1 MRSRRGA
8 GVSDAPQ
15 TPPAAPAGTAG
26 ALLRRAREKQG
37 LHIAALAAQIKVSP
51 RKLEALEADRYDELP
66 DATFTRA
73 LAQTVCRTLKVDPA
87 PVLALMPQPGGHRL
101 EQVSEG
107 INAPFR
113 DDGRVAT
120 GSEWVGLLRPA
131 VVLPLLVLAGAVA
144 LWLLPAGT
152 LTSVPSAEQAA
163 SAVAAL
169 VPSPPAASA
178 PAVVSTPVL
187 PNVPAAA
194 SAVPSVP
201 APSSASAPA
210 AAVVA
215 EAPPLAVAPAA
226 TLQVRA
232 SAASWV
238 EVVDAGGQS
247 LISRIVAAG
256 ETVDL
261 DGALPLKLR
270 IGNAGGTQVSFRG
283 QPVDLAVHTRENV
296 ARFELK

>member
-1 MRSRRGA
+1 
-8 GVSDAPQ
+8 VSDAPQ
-15 TPPAAPAGTAG
+15 TPPATPADTAG

-37 LHIAALAAQIKVSP
+37 LHIGALAAQIKVSP
-51 RKLEALEADRYDELP
+51 RKLEALEGDRYDELP

-87 PVLALMPQPGGHRL
+87 PVLALMPQPGSHRL

-113 DDGRVAT
+113 DDGRGAA
-120 GSEWVGLLRPA
+120 GSEWIGLLRPA
-131 VVLPLLVLAGAVA
+131 VVLPLLVLAGALA

-152 LTSVPSAEQAA
+152 FTSVPSAGQAA

-169 VPSPPAASA
+169 VPSVAPSAA
-178 PAVVSTPVL
+178 PTVVATPVA

-194 SAVPSVP
+194 SAPP
-201 APSSASAPA
+201 AAASAAAPA
-210 AAVVA
+210 A
-215 EAPPLAVAPAA
+215 EAAPQTVAPAA
-226 TLQVRA
+226 TLQVKA
-232 SAASWV
+232 NAASWV

-256 ETVDL
+256 ETVDV

-283 QPVDLAVHTRENV
+283 QPVDLAAYTRENV

>member
-1 MRSRRGA
+1 
-8 GVSDAPQ
+8 VSDAND
-15 TPPAAPAGTAG
+15 TPPAAAAATAG

-87 PVLALMPQPGGHRL
+87 PVLALMPRSGVHAL

-107 INAPFR
+107 LNARFR
-113 DDGRVAT
+113 DDGRAAA
-120 GSEWVGLLRPA
+120 GAEWTRLLRPA
-131 VVLPLLVLAGAVA
+131 VVLPLLVLAAAAA

-152 LTSVPSAEQAA
+152 LTSVPSAQQAA

-169 VPSPPAASA
+169 VPSPVAAPA
-178 PAVVSTPVL
+178 PAVVSTPVQ
-187 PNVPAAA
+187 PNVPA
-194 SAVPSVP
+194 SAPALPP
-201 APSSASAPA
+201 APPSASAP
-210 AAVVA
+210 

-232 SAASWV
+232 SVASWV

-270 IGNAGGTQVSFRG
+270 IGNAAGTQVSFRG